1 MMQFSS
7 VYTPTQIRHGAA
19 FAARQYPRQ
28 AFDNLIDPVL
38 QIDWFEMAGPTFP
51 PHPHAGFSAITY
63 VFANSANGFINRDSF
78 GTVQEIR
85 PGGLHCSRASR
96 GMMHEEVPGPG
107 VGVAHGLQ
115 IFMNLPAD
123 RQGDPA
129 GAYAVPPAMVENR
142 SGEGWRTRVAINGT
156 TVGGVPNALP
166 SPVRIEEL
174 QLDAAAAHDIEIP
187 AGWGGILIALEGS
200 VSAFGEIL
208 VLGQAVGFAAERA
221 VRVPIATRSGP
232 ARIAVV
238 SGAQLKQPIFA
249 YGPLMTAS
257 LASLDHARRYV
268 ASLSIPA

>member
-19 FAARQYPRQ
+19 FAARQYSRQ

-38 QIDWFEMAGPTFP
+38 QIDWFEMGGPTFP

-63 VFANSANGFINRDSF
+63 VFADSENGFINRDSL
-78 GTVQEIR
+78 GTVQQIR

-96 GMMHEEVPGPG
+96 GIMHEEVPVPG
-107 VGVAHGLQ
+107 GGIAHGLQ
-115 IFMNLPAD
+115 IFMNLPAT

-129 GAYAVPPAMVENR
+129 GAYAVPPAMVESR
-142 SGEGWRTRVAINGT
+142 SGDGWHARVAVDGT
-156 TVGGVPNALP
+156 SLGGVPDALP
-166 SPVRIEEL
+166 SPVRIEEIK
-174 QLDAAAAHDIEIP
+174 LDAATTHDIEVP

-200 VSAFGEIL
+200 VSVFGENL
-208 VLGQAVGFAAERA
+208 VLGQAIGFASERA
-221 VRVPIATRSGP
+221 VRVPMATRSGP

-238 SGAQLKQPIFA
+238 SGAQLKQPIIA

-257 LASLDHARRYV
+257 PASLDAARRYV
-268 ASLSIPA
+268 ASLSIPG